1 MLISKKDSASWCT
14 WIFASLL
21 LIILTS
27 GLRLLTSKTEF
38 PGKPVTPG
46 IVIRPGAAD
55 VGTAREPTVPV
66 TAGTA
71 RPAKVLIAMLETF

>member
-1 MLISKKDSASWCT
+1 M
-14 WIFASLL
+14 
-21 LIILTS
+21 
-27 GLRLLTSKTEF
+27 LTSKTEF